1 VRGRRLG
8 RPGSRASGER
18 GAALVEFVLILPV
31 MLVLVMGLISGGIVM
46 NHKLDL
52 VSAAREGARY
62 GITIPRDQC
71 TPISKCSNKT
81 WAQLVRSIVVA
92 RSDGDI
98 TDSQVCVALVIYN
111 PGVVYGGSTG
121 TDQASFTTNGTT
133 RCYDDGNGD
142 ATLRVQVRINRPGDS
157 INAVFFRIPVT
168 LTTTATAK
176 FEQ

>member
-1 VRGRRLG
+1 
-8 RPGSRASGER
+8 
-18 GAALVEFVLILPV
+18 
-31 MLVLVMGLISGGIVM
+31 MLVLVMGLISGGVLM

-62 GITIPRDQC
+62 GISVPRDQC
-71 TPISKCSNKT
+71 TPISKCSNQT

-92 RSDGDI
+92 RSDGDV
-98 TDSQVCVALVIYN
+98 TAGQVCVALVLYN
-111 PGVVYGGSTG
+111 PGAVYGGATG
-121 TDQASFTTNGTT
+121 TDQASFTTNGTS

-142 ATLRVQVRINRPGDS
+142 ATLRVQVRITRPGDA
-157 INAVFFRIPVT
+157 INVVFFRIPVT